1 MKSNFSSELMLC
13 TNTVQIEDK
22 RGGMYTLILPTLR
35 DKLENMDFDIFISF
49 CAVPLE
55 DINQQ
60 IGANFKNRFG
70 MFKAYK
76 SNKIDII
83 DILDKYFKKF
93 MIGFKYVDD
102 SLYWG
107 NRLVGEEI
115 FEAFCNYCSIAAGVK
130 SIDELKLVIT
140 PDMDEFEKKR
150 IEMERKIN
158 KTKVK
163 GEKGGEKES
172 PLSLI
177 LTGVIQT
184 FGYTYEQLLDKTIYS
199 IYYMYSQLGCIM
211 QYEVGNIAAGNGLMK
226 KNTKHKHWAQKA

>member
-13 TNTVQIEDK
+13 TNTVQLVDK
-22 RGGMYTLILPTLR
+22 RGGTYTMVLPTLR
-35 DKLENMDFDIFISF
+35 DKIENMDFDIFISF

-55 DINQQ
+55 EINKQ
-60 IGANFKNRFG
+60 AVVKFKSRFN
-70 MFKAYK
+70 MFKTYK
-76 SNKIDII
+76 SNKVDVI

-102 SLYWG
+102 SLHWG

-115 FEAFCNYCSIAAGVK
+115 FEAFCNYCAIAAGVK
-130 SIDELKLVIT
+130 SIKDLELVIT
-140 PDMDEFEKKR
+140 SDMDEFEKKR

-158 KTKVK
+158 KTKAK

-177 LTGVIQT
+177 LTGVVQS
-184 FGYTYEQLLDKTIYS
+184 FGYTYEQLLDKTMYS
-199 IYYMYSQLGCIM
+199 IYYMYSQLGAIM
-211 QYEVGNIAAGNGLMK
+211 GYEVGNIAAGNGLLK
-226 KNTKHKHWAQKA
+226 KNTKHKHWAQ